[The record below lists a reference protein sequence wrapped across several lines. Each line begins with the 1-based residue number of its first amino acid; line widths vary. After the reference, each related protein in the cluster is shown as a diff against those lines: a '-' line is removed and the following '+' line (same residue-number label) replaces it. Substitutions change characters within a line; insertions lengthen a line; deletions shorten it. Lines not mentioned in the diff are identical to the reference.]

1 MNKSVGKLLK
11 EWQIALQAE
20 ISHLKKYGSNKLL
33 LLNGRLLSSDQY
45 YTYYFDIP
53 HAIRVPIGSNVKAKW
68 GSILINGRVLSSEG
82 KNIIIS
88 LDQNI
93 GDFLS
98 ELYLYQDPWELLEQL
113 IERLDEIKNSKK
125 KRAMI
130 SRLMNPDIAPRH
142 PNENIKSTVHELM
155 LRSQYN
161 PVTFVWGPPGTGKTY
176 TLARVASN
184 KYING
189 KKVLVLA
196 HSNQAVD
203 VLMDEISSFLYKK
216 KRFKEGE
223 MIRYGSHSNSILQN
237 SAITTQELLKTL
249 YPDLAHRREQLIEE
263 RRLIKQ
269 DLSHSFS
276 KRDSEALLELE
287 TKIAQVVEKIRQKEI
302 EFIEH
307 ALIVGTTLAKAAGDP
322 SIFEKDYDIVIVDEV
337 SQAYVPQIAFAASLG
352 KRLVVSGDF
361 KQLPP
366 IAIGHHPLIDEWM
379 REDIFHKS
387 GVTSTLKDRTLHPHL
402 LLLNEQRR
410 MHPDISAFTNK
421 YIYQSLV
428 TDHPSVSQSRMET
441 VNRSPFQQKASVLV
455 DLSYTGEHC
464 INERTSNSRI
474 NLWSLLISFQLI
486 YESYE
491 SGARSLGYVTPYRA
505 QAQLMDNLL
514 DDIFLREKLQ
524 SDISSAT
531 VHRFQ
536 GSEREIILFDTVDG
550 YPQNRPGML
559 LIKEESERLINVA
572 ITRTKGKFIH
582 ITDSS
587 FIQNRIG
594 KEKTIRN
601 LVDYQLERGQGIFP
615 KDIGKW
621 IKNQHPNLRWMHAR
635 KTEQV
640 IDDIV
645 SAKDSIVLSVPNTSQ
660 IDKEWIKTLGLR
672 RKGVSLT
679 LISEEKADHFGA
691 DNNVLSS
698 LPFPFFL
705 IDQKIL
711 WLGVPVEAANR
722 IHPPFVA
729 ARLVSEAIGQYV
741 YAQFLN
747 G

>member
-11 EWQIALQAE
+11 EWQTALQAE
-20 ISHLKKYGSNKLL
+20 ISHLKNYGSNKLL
-33 LLNGRLLSSDQY
+33 IINGRLLSNDQY
-45 YTYYFDIP
+45 YTYYFDTP
-53 HAIRVPIGSNVKAKW
+53 HSIKVPIGSNVKVKW
-68 GSILINGRVLSSEG
+68 GSMLINGRVLSSEG
-82 KNIIIS
+82 KNMIIS

-113 IERLDEIKNSKK
+113 IERLDEIKKTKK

-130 SRLMNPDIAPRH
+130 TRLMNPDLAPKH

-203 VLMDEISSFLYKK
+203 ILMDEISSFLFKK
-216 KRFKEGE
+216 SRFKEGDI
-223 MIRYGSHSNSILQN
+223 IRYGSQSNPLIQN
-237 SAITTQELLKTL
+237 SAITTQELLRTF
-249 YPDLAHRREQLIEE
+249 YPDLALSKEQLIEK
-263 RRLIKQ
+263 RRLIKL
-269 DLSHSFS
+269 DLSSSFS
-276 KRDSEALLELE
+276 KRDSETLLELE
-287 TKIAQVVEKIRQKEI
+287 TKIAQVTEKIRQKEV

-307 ALIVGTTLAKAAGDP
+307 AFIVGTTLAKAAGDAG
-322 SIFEKDYDIVIVDEV
+322 IYEKEYDIVIVDEV

-352 KRLVVSGDF
+352 KRLIVSGDF

-366 IAIGHHPLIDEWM
+366 IAIGHHPLIDEWL

-387 GVTSTLKDRTLHPHL
+387 GVTSTIKDGTLHPHL
-402 LLLNEQRR
+402 LLLKEQRR

-421 YIYQSLV
+421 FIYHSLV
-428 TDHPSVSQSRMET
+428 TDHPSVFQSRLET
-441 VNRSPFQQKASVLV
+441 VNRSPFPQRASILL
-455 DLSYTGEHC
+455 DLSYSGEHC
-464 INERTSNSRI
+464 INERSSNSRI

-491 SGARSLGYVTPYRA
+491 SGVRSLGYITPYRA
-505 QAQLMDNLL
+505 QAHLMDSLL
-514 DDIFLREKLQ
+514 DEIFVREKIQ
-524 SDISSAT
+524 ADISSAT

-587 FIQNRIG
+587 FIQQRMG
-594 KEKTIRN
+594 KGKTLRN

-621 IKNQHPNLRWMHAR
+621 IINQHPNLKWIHAR
-635 KTEQV
+635 KTEHV
-640 IDDIV
+640 IDDLV
-645 SAKDSIVLSVPNTSQ
+645 SAKDSIMISLPNTSQ
-660 IDKEWIKTLGLR
+660 IDKEWITAFKLR
-672 RKGVSLT
+672 RKGVTLT
-679 LISEEKADHFGA
+679 LISEGKTEALGA
-691 DNNVLSS
+691 DYQIFSS

-722 IHPPFVA
+722 IQPPYVA
-729 ARLVSEAIGQYV
+729 ARLVSEAIGAYV
-741 YAQFLN
+741 YAQLPID
-747 G
+747 